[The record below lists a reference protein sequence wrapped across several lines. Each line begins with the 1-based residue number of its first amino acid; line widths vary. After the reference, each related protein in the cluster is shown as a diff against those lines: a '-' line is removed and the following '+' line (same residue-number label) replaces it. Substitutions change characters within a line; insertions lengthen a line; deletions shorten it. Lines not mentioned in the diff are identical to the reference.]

1 MEQVTESID
10 RPVILDNTVLSN
22 FALVD
27 RTDLVMR
34 FWPTR
39 ACTTTVV
46 FDEYQLGVSSG
57 LMSSRAWA
65 DLPILALTEE
75 ETDLAASFSTRLGA
89 GERSCLAA
97 AIRRRGLLA
106 SDDLDA
112 RRAAQHQNVPLTGT
126 VGILAGCV
134 RQRYLSREEA
144 NDLLAEMIALGYHS
158 PIDSLDPLLKTS

>member
-1 MEQVTESID
+1 MEQAAESID

-34 FWPTR
+34 FWPTS

-46 FDEYQLGVSSG
+46 LDEYQSAVSSG

-65 DLPILALTEE
+65 DLPSFALTEE
-75 ETDLAASFSTRLGA
+75 ETDLAASFSMRLGA

-97 AIRRRGLLA
+97 AIYRRGLLA

-112 RRAAQHQNVPLTGT
+112 RRAAQQQNVPLTGT

-134 RQRYLSREEA
+134 RRGYLSREEA

-158 PIDSLDPLLKTS
+158 PFDSLDPLLEAP